1 MIIYVDIDETICIS
15 PEDRDY
21 AKAVPILTNIEK
33 CNRLY
38 NEGHKIVYWTARGT
52 GSGID
57 WREVTEKQFKELV
70 IFENVLEAFKN
81 YLNYDYGCVMRGHG
95 QLVSIGLNIPCI
107 YFSTQDKVYD
117 YSNKNGFMD
126 YTVDIHPHEDLD
138 PNISKDHQIMD
149 KFVELQILTSKLCTD
164 KEYLAKWYDIRDNVV
179 KNSKLKF
186 DKFCLKVID
195 YIS

>member
-57 WREVTEKQFKELV
+57 WREVTEKQFKDG
-70 IFENVLEAFKN
+70 NVKYHDLKFGK
-81 YLNYDYGCVMRGHG
+81 
-95 QLVSIGLNIPCI
+95 P
-107 YFSTQDKVYD
+107 VYD
-117 YSNKNGFMD
+117 LFVDDKNINTERFFEKSMQ
-126 YTVDIHPHEDLD
+126 
-138 PNISKDHQIMD
+138 K
-149 KFVELQILTSKLCTD
+149 
-164 KEYLAKWYDIRDNVV
+164 
-179 KNSKLKF
+179 
-186 DKFCLKVID
+186 
-195 YIS
+195 